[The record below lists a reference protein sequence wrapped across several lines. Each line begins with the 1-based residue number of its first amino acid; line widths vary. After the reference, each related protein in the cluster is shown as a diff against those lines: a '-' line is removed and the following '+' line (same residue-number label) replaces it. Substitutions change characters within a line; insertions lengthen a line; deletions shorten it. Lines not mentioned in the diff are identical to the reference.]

1 MCLFELWLM
10 QLNIRKTNNPIKKWA
25 EDLYKHFSNEDKQI
39 ANKLMNITIYKRY
52 EKQNY
57 NEVSAYTNRN
67 GHHQKNLQ
75 TRNAVEDVEKREP
88 SCTVGRSVN

>member
-1 MCLFELWLM
+1 
-10 QLNIRKTNNPIKKWA
+10 
-25 EDLYKHFSNEDKQI
+25 
-39 ANKLMNITIYKRY
+39 MNITIYKRY

>member
-1 MCLFELWLM
+1 M
-10 QLNIRKTNNPIKKWA
+10 QLNIKKKKNQKLGWRSR
-25 EDLYKHFSNEDKQI
+25 HFSNEDKQI

-67 GHHQKNLQ
+67 GHHQKIYKQEML
-75 TRNAVEDVEKREP
+75 
-88 SCTVGRSVN
+88 